1 VKTFVDIAGPFLGMG
16 GGVLLA
22 AGFITLLRL
31 ARGESLRPR
40 PLPPRPVT
48 ATAAPVEYVGFYD
61 AHTTVETPLGLI
73 VMGFRYCPAEHQT
86 VAAIVHP
93 DGSATCADGGCGAH
107 IPTTQEGAL

>member
-1 VKTFVDIAGPFLGMG
+1 MNPDLTRIAAAALVFGITPALPRLQALARRLRSNRPAVVPQAGP
-16 GGVLLA
+16 
-22 AGFITLLRL
+22 
-31 ARGESLRPR
+31 
-40 PLPPRPVT
+40 
-48 ATAAPVEYVGFYD
+48 APVQYAGFYD

-107 IPTTQEGAL
+107 IPTTTQGD